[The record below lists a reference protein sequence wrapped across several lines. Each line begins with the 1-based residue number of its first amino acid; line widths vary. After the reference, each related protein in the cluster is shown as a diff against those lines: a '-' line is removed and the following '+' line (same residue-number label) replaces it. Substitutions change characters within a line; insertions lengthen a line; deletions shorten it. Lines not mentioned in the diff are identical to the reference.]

1 MTTPNDSYSLC
12 SECSLAMGEPL
23 AATTPH
29 ALHWL
34 LLEYSGAWEANALT
48 ASSLPDTVK
57 AHINAQLATV
67 SQSRFQFIKQN
78 GNGTRE
84 GIRLYAV
91 RTQPGQQAVY
101 RLDLQSYD
109 EVLSL
114 DLAAVFNGQSSATR
128 SDEPLLLVCT
138 NGKKDMACAKLGIPL
153 AAALEAALPEQ
164 VWQSSHIGGH
174 RFAGTLVALPDGH
187 YYGRV
192 GAADVP
198 ALVAAL
204 HEKRIV
210 ADYYRGCGGWTSPVQ
225 AAEIALRQRL
235 DLWDVGAVTLDSAAP
250 QGENEWLVSLDSDGA
265 TYPLYVTGAL
275 SEYEIQESS
284 TDTAHK
290 RVMQYTVEA
299 G

>member
-1 MTTPNDSYSLC
+1 MTTPNDSYSMC

-23 AATTPH
+23 AATAPH
-29 ALHWL
+29 AFHWL
-34 LLEYSGAWEANALT
+34 LLEYSGAWEANALA
-48 ASSLPDTVK
+48 ASSLSDAIK

-67 SQSRFQFIKQN
+67 SQSRFQFIKQS
-78 GNGTRE
+78 GTRDK
-84 GIRLYAV
+84 IRLYAV

-101 RLDLQSYD
+101 RLDLNDYD
-109 EVLSL
+109 DVLAL
-114 DLAAVFNGQSSATR
+114 DLAAVFNGKSSATR
-128 SDEPLLLVCT
+128 SDEPLVLVCT
-138 NGKKDMACAKLGIPL
+138 NGKKDIACAKLGIPL
-153 AAALEAALPEQ
+153 AAALEQALPEQ
-164 VWQSSHIGGH
+164 AWQSSHIGGH
-174 RFAGTLVALPDGH
+174 RFAGTMVVLPDSH

-198 ALVAAL
+198 ALAAAL
-204 HEKRIV
+204 REKRI
-210 ADYYRGCGGWTSPVQ
+210 AAAHYRGCGGWTAPVQ

-250 QGENEWLVSLDSDGA
+250 EGENEWLVSLDADGA

-275 SEYEIQESS
+275 SAYEIQESS